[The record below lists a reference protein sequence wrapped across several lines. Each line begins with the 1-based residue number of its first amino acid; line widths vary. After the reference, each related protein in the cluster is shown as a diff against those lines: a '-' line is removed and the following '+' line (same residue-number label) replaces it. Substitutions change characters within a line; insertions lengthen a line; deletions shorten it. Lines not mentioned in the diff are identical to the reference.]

1 LELKMTKGSAVEL
14 NQTAAVLACALL
26 AGLAVFQLL
35 LIFGAPLG
43 RLAWGGQH
51 RILPSR
57 LRIGSA
63 ASVLLYLVFGHAA
76 LARTGLAP
84 ALGSDAWY
92 PAFTWILTAYFTLG
106 VLMNGISRSKP
117 ERLVMTPVAL
127 LLALLFLVLSM
138 G

>member
-1 LELKMTKGSAVEL
+1 VEL
-14 NQTAAVLACALL
+14 SQFAAVLACAVL

-63 ASVLLYLVFGHAA
+63 VSVLLYLVFGHAA

-92 PAFTWILTAYFTLG
+92 PVFTWILTAYFTLG

-117 ERLVMTPVAL
+117 ERLAMTPVAL
-127 LLALLFLVLSM
+127 LLALLFLFLSM

>member
-1 LELKMTKGSAVEL
+1 VEL
-14 NQTAAVLACALL
+14 GQICAVLACAVL

-35 LIFGAPLG
+35 LIRGAPLG

-51 RILPSR
+51 KILPRR

-63 ASVLLYLVFGHAA
+63 VSVLLYILFGHAA
-76 LARTGLAP
+76 LARTGLSP
-84 ALGSDAWY
+84 ALGGDAWY
-92 PAFTWILTAYFTLG
+92 TVFTWILTAYFALG